1 MLFFSTLQYK
11 SIRNKLNKLLSKKF
25 ALKQQ
30 FLISISIIFILSLIC
45 FFIQD
50 QIGYKVVALIL
61 LVAVSF
67 VAMLFDIIPVL
78 VTALISALT
87 WNFFFIPP
95 KFTFHIENTEDVL
108 MFLMYF
114 VIALVNAALTYKI
127 KQIEKREQ
135 KKEEKEN
142 TLRLYNT
149 ILNSLSHELRTP
161 ISTIIGASDN
171 LIDEPNLLSE
181 KNKKELIQEIS
192 KAGIRLNRQVENLLN
207 MSRLESGF
215 IEMKNNWCDLK
226 EIIYGVL
233 SRLNDITKNHTIEV
247 VIPDKVPFVKMDH
260 LLLEQILTNLIANA
274 ALHTPNETKISIIIK
289 IENDQLKLVVEDNG
303 PGFPEGSIP
312 RAFDKFYRLNN
323 EVKSGTGLGLSIVK
337 GFVEAQNGTII
348 LNNTET
354 GGAKFSMYFSCELS
368 YLNQLK
374 NE

>member
-1 MLFFSTLQYK
+1 M
-11 SIRNKLNKLLSKKF
+11 NKLLSKKF

-30 FLISISIIFILSLIC
+30 FLISFSIIFFLSLIC
-45 FFIQD
+45 FFVQD

-114 VIALVNAALTYKI
+114 IIALVNAALTYKI

-171 LIDEPNLLSE
+171 LIDEANSLSE

-215 IEMKNNWCDLK
+215 IEMKNNWCDLR

-233 SRLNDITKNHTIEV
+233 SRLYDITKNHTVEV

-260 LLLEQILTNLIANA
+260 SLLEQILTNLIANA

-303 PGFPEGSIP
+303 PGFPENSIP

-323 EVKSGTGLGLSIVK
+323 ETKSGTGLGLSIVK
-337 GFVEAQNGTII
+337 GFVEAQNGRII

-354 GGAKFSMYFSCELS
+354 GGAKFSMYFNCELS